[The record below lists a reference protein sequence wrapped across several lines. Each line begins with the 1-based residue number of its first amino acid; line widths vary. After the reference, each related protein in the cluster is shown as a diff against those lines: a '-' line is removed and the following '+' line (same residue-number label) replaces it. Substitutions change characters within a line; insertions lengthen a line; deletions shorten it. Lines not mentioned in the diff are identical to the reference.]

1 MKTIRRLNIF
11 LLIIAI
17 IFSVVFVVKQSNE
30 EKYGDYDKKIAVVF
44 NDIESSSTYLY
55 TTTKIF
61 FTITNNGKADVS
73 DLVLDMRITSASDSS
88 KSYECSVR
96 CNFNYY
102 LTSNNSE
109 KRVYSFNLYSDDYW
123 LAGKNKSELNFA
135 YRIKSVYFKEGNTYE
150 NNNSQ
155 FVGGSQGNN
164 NSQNQHTHTYNT
176 LKHNET
182 QHWYEC
188 SCGAF
193 ETKESH
199 SGGSATCEELAQC
212 SVCNTEYGSLA
223 NHTYT
228 TIKHNETQHWYE
240 CSCGAIEY
248 SEHTIDSSGFC
259 SSCELPMSATE
270 GLIIDVSGDGAYAE
284 VIGYSGSSTKVNI
297 PLIYNN
303 LPVKTI
309 YDEAFKDTN
318 ITKVVIPSSVTSIGY
333 RAFYNCDSLTSVTI
347 PDSVTSIGFYAFEY
361 CSSLTSIDFGE
372 NSRLT
377 SIGFYA
383 FEYCSSL
390 TSIEIPESVT
400 SIGDRAFSGCNSAL
414 YTTENNLTYVKA
426 NGNPYF
432 LLMGATNKNFT
443 TYVINSQTKHIGYGV
458 FADCTRLARIVI
470 PDSVTSIG
478 SSAFAYCDSLTNVTI
493 GDSVTSIG
501 ERAFYDCDSLTI
513 YCEAESTPSGWDG
526 WWNSS
531 RPVVWGYKG

>member
-1 MKTIRRLNIF
+1 
-11 LLIIAI
+11 
-17 IFSVVFVVKQSNE
+17 
-30 EKYGDYDKKIAVVF
+30 
-44 NDIESSSTYLY
+44 
-55 TTTKIF
+55 
-61 FTITNNGKADVS
+61 
-73 DLVLDMRITSASDSS
+73 
-88 KSYECSVR
+88 
-96 CNFNYY
+96 
-102 LTSNNSE
+102 
-109 KRVYSFNLYSDDYW
+109 
-123 LAGKNKSELNFA
+123 
-135 YRIKSVYFKEGNTYE
+135 
-150 NNNSQ
+150 
-155 FVGGSQGNN
+155 
-164 NSQNQHTHTYNT
+164 
-176 LKHNET
+176 
-182 QHWYEC
+182 
-188 SCGAF
+188 
-193 ETKESH
+193 
-199 SGGSATCEELAQC
+199 
-212 SVCNTEYGSLA
+212 
-223 NHTYT
+223 
-228 TIKHNETQHWYE
+228 
-240 CSCGAIEY
+240 
-248 SEHTIDSSGFC
+248 
-259 SSCELPMSATE
+259 MSATE

-501 ERAFYDCDSLTI
+501 ERAFYDCDSLTSIVIPDSVISIGERAFYDCDSLTI

>member
-318 ITKVVIPSSVTSIGY
+318 ITKVVIPSSVTSIG
-333 RAFYNCDSLTSVTI
+333 
-347 PDSVTSIGFYAFEY
+347 
-361 CSSLTSIDFGE
+361 
-372 NSRLT
+372 
-377 SIGFYA
+377 
-383 FEYCSSL
+383 
-390 TSIEIPESVT
+390 
-400 SIGDRAFSGCNSAL
+400 DRAFSGCNSAL

-501 ERAFYDCDSLTI
+501 ERAFYDCDSLTSIVIPDSVISIGERAFYDCDSLTI